1 MPFKNKNGDLS
12 CDELHCDAAYLA
24 RDTWAL
30 TLAGARVSGW
40 RIFYGT
46 LIGGDEVFW
55 ATCPGHAK
63 TPMPQ
68 VPKVLEGQLSL
79 FEDQD

>member
-1 MPFKNKNGDLS
+1 MPFKNTSGDLY

-30 TLAGARVSGW
+30 TLAGARVAGW
-40 RIFYGT
+40 RIYYGT
-46 LIGGDEVFW
+46 LNSGDEVFW
-55 ATCPGHAK
+55 ATCPFHAK

-79 FEDQD
+79 FDDQD

>member
-1 MPFKNKNGDLS
+1 MVNHREKGDLF
-12 CDELHCDAAYLA
+12 CDDIHCDKAYLA

-40 RIFYGT
+40 RIYSGT
-46 LIGGDEVFW
+46 LNSGDEVFW
-55 ATCPGHAK
+55 ATCPEHAK

-79 FEDQD
+79 FDEED